1 MDRKM
6 TPTDQVRIRSL
17 RLANRRFRPNVIRVM
32 TMKSAILPL
41 RLTATLSNLAK

>member
-32 TMKSAILPL
+32 TLEISDF
-41 RLTATLSNLAK
+41 TAEAYRHTL